1 MTGQKGHKALASKK
15 SEKKTKL
22 KENVSP
28 PGICRQF
35 QNTKMV
41 DESIRRNLC
50 FLTSVM
56 NCLMSHVVTRMVSS
70 LKILFE

>member
-1 MTGQKGHKALASKK
+1 MTGQKGHKALASRKP
-15 SEKKTKL
+15 EKKTKL

-28 PGICRQF
+28 LGICKQF
-35 QNTKMV
+35 QNTK
-41 DESIRRNLC
+41 
-50 FLTSVM
+50 M